1 MSRFV
6 HLHNHTAYSLLDGA
20 LRIEDMVKKAKENNM
35 PAVAMTDHGVLY
47 GMIEF
52 YRHAKS
58 ENIKPILGCELYL
71 TTGSRFEKSRERY
84 HLILLAENNR
94 GYHNLI
100 QLVSKAWLEGFYYK
114 PRVDKELLADYSD
127 GLICLSACVQGEIPQ
142 LLLKGR
148 YEAAKNAAAEYSQ
161 IFGRDN
167 FFLELQDHNL
177 QSEKEAASGIIK
189 ISQELDLPL
198 VVTNDAH
205 YLNKTDA
212 DLQDV
217 LLALQTG
224 TTVDD
229 KNRMT
234 FQGEEFYFKT
244 PEEMEALFPDIKT
257 AYDNTVKIAERCNV
271 ELDFDKFYLPDYPDI
286 ENGEKPESLLKKL
299 CYKGLKNKSFQD
311 IKEAEKRLEYELSI
325 IYKMGYASYF
335 LIVYDFVKYAEEN
348 GIRVGPGRG
357 SAAGS
362 LVAYLLNITK
372 VNPLKY
378 GLLFERF
385 LNPERITM
393 PDIDIDFDEQRD
405 EIIEY
410 VKNRYGE
417 QRVAQIGTFGTM
429 AARAAV
435 RDVGRALGLSYGRV
449 DKIAK
454 LIPSQPGTTIK
465 EALSSVKELQ
475 DYYKNDSEIRKL
487 IDYARGVEGMP
498 RHIST
503 HAAGIIIGAQP
514 LTEIIPLQKQDDSII
529 TQLPMGDLEALGL
542 LKMDFLGLRN
552 LTVIENTLNLI
563 KQRHGK
569 KIDIE
574 SIPLDDKKVYRLL
587 QSGNT
592 SGVFQMESYLFQ
604 SLNKRLKPDRFSDLI
619 ALLAL
624 GRPGPLG
631 SDMVD
636 DYIKSR
642 HGEKRPEYLHPK
654 LKPILEETFGMI
666 LYQEQVME
674 IASKLGGYTMG
685 EADLLRRGMG
695 KKKLELIA
703 GERKRFINGAVEND
717 IDKKTANQIF
727 DQMEY
732 FAGYGFNKSHSTA
745 YAFLAYQTAYLKVH
759 YPGDFMS
766 ALLSSVMG
774 NQDKISDY
782 IKACREID
790 IEVLP
795 PDINISGFYF
805 TPESEDKIR
814 FGLKAV
820 KNVGSS
826 AIEAIIEAR
835 KEKKFESFTDFLQ
848 RIDMSRINIQV
859 LEAFIKSG
867 VFSQFSAKRSQLL
880 LNYEDLYKKYNMLY
894 KERSQGQI
902 SFFDMFSESNDFMEE
917 DLAYQNMQ
925 ELRKDVLLEQEK
937 EFLGIYISGHPL
949 DKYKNKINEIVDLPI
964 SKIENIKENKELFFV
979 GQIINNR
986 SHVTKRGN
994 KMAFLTL
1001 EDWSGKIDVI
1011 VFPDLLSELDF
1022 DMEKSGRIFVV
1033 GRRDDK
1039 KVIASNIIPL
1049 GRKILIIDLNNVE
1062 RKKVFALKKFL
1073 FKKEGNIP
1081 VILKVFNNK
1090 LILSNSKYWFNDDQN
1105 SQKKLSKIIDVSK
1118 YKYI

>member
-1 MSRFV
+1 MSEFV

-20 LRIEDMVKKAKENNM
+20 IRVEDMIKKAKENNM
-35 PAVAMTDHGVLY
+35 PAVAVTDHGVLY
-47 GMIEF
+47 SMIEF

-71 TTGSRFEKSRERY
+71 TPGSRFEKSKERY
-84 HLILLAENNR
+84 HLILLAENNK

-114 PRVDKELLADYSD
+114 PRIDKELLAEYSD
-127 GLICLSACVQGEIPQ
+127 GLICLSACIQGEIPQ
-142 LLLKGR
+142 LILKGR
-148 YEAAKNAAAEYSQ
+148 NDAAKKAAEEYSH
-161 IFGRDN
+161 IFGNNN

-177 QSEKEAASGIIK
+177 QQEKEAASGLIN
-189 ISQELDLPL
+189 ISQELDIPL
-198 VVTNDAH
+198 VLTNDSH
-205 YLNKTDA
+205 YLNKSDA

-229 KNRMT
+229 KDRMT
-234 FQGEEFYFKT
+234 FQGDEFYFKT
-244 PEEMEALFPDIKT
+244 PEEMEKLFPDIRS
-257 AYDNTVKIAERCNV
+257 AYNNTVKIAERCNV
-271 ELDFDKFYLPDYPDI
+271 ELDFDRFYLPDYPDI
-286 ENGEKPESLLKKL
+286 KNGEDPESLLKKL
-299 CYKGLKNKSFQD
+299 CYKGLKKKKFQD
-311 IKEAEKRLEYELSI
+311 SKEAKKRLQYELSI
-325 IYKMGYASYF
+325 IYEMGYASYF

-385 LNPERITM
+385 LNPERVTM

-410 VKNRYGE
+410 VKRRYGE
-417 QRVAQIGTFGTM
+417 NRVAQIGTFGTM

-454 LIPSQPGTTIK
+454 LIPSQPGTTIE
-465 EALSSVKELQ
+465 EAMNSVKELQ
-475 DYYKNDSEIRKL
+475 EYYKNDPEIKKL

-514 LTEIIPLQKQDDSII
+514 LTEIIPLQKQDESII
-529 TQLPMGDLEALGL
+529 TQLAMDDLEALGL

-552 LTVIENTLNLI
+552 LTVIENTLKLI

-569 KIDIE
+569 EIDID
-574 SIPLDDKKVYRLL
+574 SIPLDDKKVYKLL

-592 SGVFQMESYLFQ
+592 AGVFQMESYLFQ

-631 SDMVD
+631 SNMVD

-642 HGEKRPEYLHPK
+642 HGEKKPEYLHPD

-695 KKKLELIA
+695 KKKLELITA
-703 GERKRFINGAVEND
+703 ERERFINGALKNG
-717 IDKKTANQIF
+717 IGKKTANEIF

-759 YPGDFMS
+759 YPADFMS

-774 NQDKISDY
+774 NQDKIADY
-782 IKACREID
+782 IKACREIGID
-790 IEVLP
+790 VLP

-805 TPESEDKIR
+805 TPEAEDKIR

-826 AIEAIIEAR
+826 AIEAVIEAR
-835 KEKKFESFTDFLQ
+835 QEKKFESFTDFLK

-867 VFSQFSAKRSQLL
+867 VFSEFSAKRSQLL

-894 KERSQGQI
+894 RERSQGQI
-902 SFFDMFSESNDFMEE
+902 SFFDMFSDNDDFMEE
-917 DLAYQNMQ
+917 ELAYQDMQ

-937 EFLGIYISGHPL
+937 EFLGIYVSGHPL
-949 DKYKNKINEIVDLPI
+949 DKFKNKINEIVDLPI
-964 SKIENIKENKELFFV
+964 SKIENTAENKELFFA

-986 SHVTKRGN
+986 SHITKRGN

-1039 KVIASNIIPL
+1039 KIIASNIIPVE
-1049 GRKILIIDLNNVE
+1049 RKILIIDLNNTE
-1062 RKKVFALKKFL
+1062 HKKVFTLKKIL

-1090 LILSNSKYWFNDDQN
+1090 LILTDSKYWFNDDQN
-1105 SQKKLSKIIDVSK
+1105 SQQELNKIIDASK

>member
-1062 RKKVFALKKFL
+1062 RKKVFALKKLL

>member
-177 QSEKEAASGIIK
+177 QPEKEAASGIIK

-205 YLNKTDA
+205 YLNKSDA

-475 DYYKNDSEIRKL
+475 NYYKNDSEIRKL